1 MLVHKHIVIRAEVL
15 SPPKD
20 IDYMKKWFEDLI
32 ISIDMKILSG
42 PHLVY
47 SEVLGNR
54 GFTGVCIIETSHI
67 AMHTW
72 DECDPS
78 VMQLDI
84 YSCKDFET
92 NTILEKLKEFNIVKL
107 EKILL
112 DRENSIK
119 LIG

>member
-1 MLVHKHIVIRAEVL
+1 MLIHKHIVVRAEVL

-32 ISIDMKILSG
+32 NAIDMKILSG

-47 SEVLGNR
+47 SEVAGNR
-54 GFTGVCIIETSHI
+54 GFTGVCVIETSHI

-72 DECDPS
+72 DECDPA

-84 YSCKDFET
+84 YSCKDFE
-92 NTILEKLKEFNIVKL
+92 IDRVIEKISEFKISKL

-112 DRENSIK
+112 DREKTIK
-119 LIG
+119 IIG